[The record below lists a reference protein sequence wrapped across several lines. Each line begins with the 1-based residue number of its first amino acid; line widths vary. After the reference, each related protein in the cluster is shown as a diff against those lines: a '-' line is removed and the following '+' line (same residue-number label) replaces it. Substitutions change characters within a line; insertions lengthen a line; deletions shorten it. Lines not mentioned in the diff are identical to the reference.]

1 MKRQIA
7 AVVTVVVCC
16 LLLGACWNQQRK
28 AAATPTEEES
38 TDTLAADSLLE
49 DADTLLID
57 RETAHTPLPAAVD
70 EFFGD
75 FIFNFDQSNRLQR
88 NRIRFPFTIVEANG
102 TRRTIQ
108 QREWQHHYLFLQ
120 QDFCTVLWTSHR
132 QMKMAED
139 TTITRASVEQI
150 YLHSRQVNSYR
161 FERDSVSRQWFLT
174 EERVLPFEDVE
185 LSDFYDFYSKFTA
198 DSIYQRH
205 HVSNHLRYITY
216 DEENEYEP
224 IKGNINADQWFEF
237 QPEIPQSVLTNIN
250 YGQAY
255 GKAARIIMQMRGIN
269 NGLQNL
275 FTFQREG
282 DRWRLTVFE
291 N

>member
-16 LLLGACWNQQRK
+16 ILLGACWNQQRK
-28 AAATPTEEES
+28 AASTSTEEA
-38 TDTLAADSLLE
+38 TDTLTADSLFE
-49 DADTLLID
+49 DADTLLLD
-57 RETAHTPLPAAVD
+57 RETERAPLPASVD

-88 NRIRFPFTIVEANG
+88 NRVRFPFTVVEANG
-102 TRRTIQ
+102 NRRTIE

-120 QDFCTVLWTSHR
+120 QEFCTVLWTSHH
-132 QMKMAED
+132 QMDLAED
-139 TTITRASVEQI
+139 TALTRASVEQI
-150 YLHSRQVNSYR
+150 YLHSRQVNCFQ
-161 FERDSVSRQWFLT
+161 FERDSISRQWFLT
-174 EERVLPFEDVE
+174 EERVIPFENVE
-185 LSDFYDFYSKFTA
+185 LSDFYDFYRKFTA
-198 DSIYQRH
+198 DSIFQRQ
-205 HVSNHLRYITY
+205 HVANHLRYITY

-250 YGQAY
+250 YGQTY

-282 DRWRLTVFE
+282 DHWRLTVFE

>member
-7 AVVTVVVCC
+7 AVVTVLVCC
-16 LLLGACWNQQRK
+16 ILLGACWNQQRQ
-28 AAATPTEEES
+28 AASSSTEEA
-38 TDTLAADSLLE
+38 TDTLAADSTFE
-49 DADTLLID
+49 DADTLLLD
-57 RETAHTPLPAAVD
+57 RETERTPLPSTVD

-102 TRRTIQ
+102 SKRTVEQ
-108 QREWQHHYLFLQ
+108 HDWQHHYLFLQ

-132 QMKMAED
+132 QMDMAED
-139 TTITRASVEQI
+139 TALTKACVEQI
-150 YLHSRQVNSYR
+150 YLHSRQVNR
-161 FERDSVSRQWFLT
+161 FQFERDSISRQWFLT
-174 EERVLPFEDVE
+174 EERILPFEEVE
-185 LSDFYDFYSKFTA
+185 LSNFYDFYRKFTA
-198 DSIYQRH
+198 DSVYQRQ

-275 FTFQREG
+275 LTFQREG
-282 DRWRLTVFE
+282 EHWRLTVFE